1 MGKEDLKS
9 MELNDMEL
17 ENVNG
22 GSKKNE
28 PEPLDT
34 KKALCPNCKEERV
47 FNLYSGGRAICQKC
61 GKQIFM

>member
-28 PEPLDT
+28 PKPPV
-34 KKALCPNCKEERV
+34 KKQVCPSCGKNSE
-47 FNLYSGGRAICQKC
+47 FYIYSGAQAVCQNC
-61 GKQIFM
+61 GYKTMM